1 MSLLDRLEKQRV
13 SSLEEKLNN
22 LTIKEV
28 QVHDD
33 IKSIPSRGGGYTR
46 GTIAKDENSELKS
59 RIHKEFIETV
69 NQQNIDLINV
79 KDDKKQEL
87 KKIMEQI
94 IETKAPYLNRTE
106 RSSLLGEI
114 YDDIMGLGPLEK
126 LLNDDEISEIMVNGP
141 YQIYVEKKGKLQLSD
156 VIFKDDAHVMNVIT
170 RIVSS
175 VGRRIDEASPMVDA
189 RLSDGS
195 RFNAIIPP
203 LSLIGP
209 SMTIRKFSKKPLTAN
224 DLVKFGSLSPK
235 MVSFLE
241 ACVKGKMNIV
251 VSGGTGSGKTTLL
264 NVLSSC
270 IPYNERIVTIEDAAE
285 LQLMQDHVVTLE
297 SRPSNL
303 EGSGQITIRD
313 LVKNSL
319 RMRPDRI
326 IVGEV
331 RSGETLDMLQ
341 AMNTGHDGSLTT
353 AHANS
358 PRELISR
365 LETMVLM
372 SGMELPV
379 RAIRE
384 QIHSAIDIVVQQSR
398 QRDGTRKVVNI
409 TEVVGMEGDT
419 ITLQDIFTF
428 KIEGVDS
435 NGKIKGNFIS
445 TGIRP
450 NFLEKISSNGILVRD
465 DWFVS

>member
-1 MSLLDRLEKQRV
+1 MSLLDRLEKQKLSGNDNTQAETNISFTN
-13 SSLEEKLNN
+13 SSSKLFVDEYGDLKEK
-22 LTIKEV
+22 
-28 QVHDD
+28 
-33 IKSIPSRGGGYTR
+33 
-46 GTIAKDENSELKS
+46 
-59 RIHKEFIETV
+59 IHKQFIETV
-69 NQQNIDLINV
+69 NQQDINLFNI
-79 KDDKKQEL
+79 KEEQEEQL
-87 KKIMEQI
+87 LKIMESI
-94 IETKAPYLNRTE
+94 IESRTPNISRTE
-106 RSSLLGEI
+106 RSKLLKEI
-114 YDDIMGLGPLEK
+114 YNDVMGLGPLEP
-126 LLNDDEISEIMVNGP
+126 LLNDNEITEIMVNGP
-141 YQIYVEKKGKLQLSD
+141 YRVYVERKGKLELSNA
-156 VIFKDDAHVMNVIT
+156 VFRDDNHVLNIIN
-170 RIVSS
+170 RIVNS

-189 RLSDGS
+189 RLKDGS
-195 RFNAIIPP
+195 RFNAVIPP
-203 LSLIGP
+203 LSLVGP
-209 SMTIRKFSKKPLTAN
+209 SMTIRKFFKKPLTAA
-224 DLVKFGSLSPK
+224 DLVKFNSISPK

-241 ACVKGKMNIV
+241 ACVKGKLNVI

-270 IPYNERIVTIEDAAE
+270 IPNNERIVTIEDAAE

-297 SRPSNL
+297 SRPPNL
-303 EGSGQITIRD
+303 EGAGQITIRD
-313 LVKNSL
+313 LVRNSL

-358 PRELISR
+358 PRELMSR

-384 QIHSAIDIVVQQSR
+384 QIHSALDVVVHQQR
-398 QRDGTRKVVNI
+398 LRDGSRKVINI

-419 ITLQDIFTF
+419 ITLQDIFTY
-428 KIEGVDS
+428 KMEGVD
-435 NGKIKGNFIS
+435 NYGKIKGSFVT

-450 NFLEKISSNGILVRD
+450 KFLEKLTASGIMIRD
-465 DWFVS
+465 DWFMN

>member
-1 MSLLDRLEKQRV
+1 MSLLDRLEKQKMASAIEDKTTDTPAV
-13 SSLEEKLNN
+13 SKNVSVFK
-22 LTIKEV
+22 
-28 QVHDD
+28 DD
-33 IKSIPSRGGGYTR
+33 Y
-46 GTIAKDENSELKS
+46 ADLKS
-59 RIHKEFIETV
+59 RVHKEFIEIV
-69 NQQNIDLINV
+69 NQQDVNLFNI
-79 KDDKKQEL
+79 KGEQEQEL
-87 KKIMEQI
+87 QKIMESI
-94 IETKAPYLNRTE
+94 VESKTSNLSRTE
-106 RSSLLGEI
+106 RSRLLREI
-114 YDDIMGLGPLEK
+114 YNDVMGLGPLEP
-126 LLNDDEISEIMVNGP
+126 LLNDSEVTEIMVNGP
-141 YQIYVEKKGKLQLSD
+141 YQVYVERKGKLELSN
-156 VIFKDDAHVMNVIT
+156 VVFKDNAHVMNIIN

-175 VGRRIDEASPMVDA
+175 VGRRVDESSPMVDA

-209 SMTIRKFSKKPLTAN
+209 SMTIRKFSKKPYTAN
-224 DLVKFGSLSPK
+224 DLIKFGSISPK

-241 ACVKGKMNIV
+241 ACVKGKMNII

-270 IPYNERIVTIEDAAE
+270 IPNNERIVTIEDAAE

-297 SRPSNL
+297 SRPPNL
-303 EGSGQITIRD
+303 EGSGQISIRD
-313 LVKNSL
+313 LVRNSL

-358 PRELISR
+358 PRELMSR

-384 QIHSAIDIVVQQSR
+384 QIHSALNIIVHQSR
-398 QRDGTRKVVNI
+398 LRDGSRKVVNI

-419 ITLQDIFTF
+419 ITLQDIFVYR
-428 KIEGVDS
+428 IEGVDS
-435 NGKIKGNFIS
+435 YGKIRGSYVS

-450 NFLEKISSNGILVRD
+450 NFLEKISSSGILVRD
-465 DWFVS
+465 EWFTN

>member
-1 MSLLDRLEKQRV
+1 MSLLDRLEKQKT
-13 SSLEEKLNN
+13 SGTEEKQIEINISSNN
-22 LTIKEV
+22 KIFT
-28 QVHDD
+28 
-33 IKSIPSRGGGYTR
+33 
-46 GTIAKDENSELKS
+46 DEYSDLKKK
-59 RIHKEFIETV
+59 IHNQFIEIV
-69 NQQNIDLINV
+69 NQQDINLFSV
-79 KDDKKQEL
+79 KEGQEELLL
-87 KKIMEQI
+87 KTMESI
-94 IETKAPYLNRTE
+94 VEVKAANLSRAE
-106 RSSLLGEI
+106 RSKLLQET
-114 YDDIMGLGPLEK
+114 YDDVMGLGPLEP
-126 LLNDDEISEIMVNGP
+126 LLSDAEISEIMVNGP
-141 YQIYVEKKGKLQLSD
+141 YRVYVERKGKLELSNVVFRD
-156 VIFKDDAHVMNVIT
+156 ETHVLNIIN

-189 RLSDGS
+189 RLKDGS

-203 LSLIGP
+203 LSLVGA
-209 SMTIRKFSKKPLTAN
+209 SMTIRKFSKKPFSAN
-224 DLVKFGSLSPK
+224 DLVKFNSISPK

-241 ACVKGKMNIV
+241 ACVKGKLNII

-264 NVLSSC
+264 NVLSSS
-270 IPYNERIVTIEDAAE
+270 IPNNERIVTIEDAAE

-297 SRPSNL
+297 SRPPNL
-303 EGSGQITIRD
+303 EGAGQITIRD
-313 LVKNSL
+313 LVRNSL

-358 PRELISR
+358 PRELMSR

-384 QIHSAIDIVVQQSR
+384 QIHSALDIVVHQQR
-398 QRDGTRKVVNI
+398 LRDGSRKVVNI

-419 ITLQDIFTF
+419 ITLQDLFVY
-428 KIEGVDS
+428 KMDGVD
-435 NGKIKGNFIS
+435 NFGKIKGSFVS

-450 NFLEKISSNGILVRD
+450 KFLEKLTASGIMIRD
-465 DWFVS
+465 DWFTN

>member
-1 MSLLDRLEKQRV
+1 MSLLDRLEKQKMSAV
-13 SSLEEKLNN
+13 S
-22 LTIKEV
+22 
-28 QVHDD
+28 DD
-33 IKSIPSRGGGYTR
+33 KSTDTSAASKNIG
-46 GTIAKDENSELKS
+46 IFKDEYADLKN
-59 RIHKEFIETV
+59 RVHKEFIEIV
-69 NQQNIDLINV
+69 NQQDVNLFNI
-79 KDDKKQEL
+79 KGEQEQEL
-87 KKIMEQI
+87 QKIMESI
-94 IETKAPYLNRTE
+94 VESKTSNLTRTE
-106 RSSLLGEI
+106 RSRLLKEI
-114 YDDIMGLGPLEK
+114 YNDVMGLGPLEP
-126 LLNDDEISEIMVNGP
+126 LLNDSEVTEIMVNGP
-141 YQIYVEKKGKLQLSD
+141 YQVYVERKGKLELSN
-156 VIFKDDAHVMNVIT
+156 VVFKDNAHVMNIIN

-175 VGRRIDEASPMVDA
+175 VGRRVDESSPMVDA

-209 SMTIRKFSKKPLTAN
+209 SMTIRKFSKKPYTAN
-224 DLVKFGSLSPK
+224 DLIKFGSISPK

-241 ACVKGKMNIV
+241 ACVKGKMNII

-270 IPYNERIVTIEDAAE
+270 IPNNERIVTIEDAAE

-297 SRPSNL
+297 SRPPNL
-303 EGSGQITIRD
+303 EGSGQISIRD
-313 LVKNSL
+313 LVRNSL

-358 PRELISR
+358 PRELMSR

-384 QIHSAIDIVVQQSR
+384 QIHSALNIIVHQSR
-398 QRDGTRKVVNI
+398 LRDGSRKVINI

-419 ITLQDIFTF
+419 ITLQDIFVYR
-428 KIEGVDS
+428 IEGVDTY
-435 NGKIKGNFIS
+435 GKIRGSYVS

-450 NFLEKISSNGILVRD
+450 NFLEKISASGILVRD
-465 DWFVS
+465 DWFTN

>member
-1 MSLLDRLEKQRV
+1 MSLLDRLEKQKNTV
-13 SSLEEKLNN
+13 TDDVAVDTPLAGKSVYDEK
-22 LTIKEV
+22 
-28 QVHDD
+28 
-33 IKSIPSRGGGYTR
+33 
-46 GTIAKDENSELKS
+46 SELKE

-69 NQQNIDLINV
+69 NQQDISLFNL
-79 KDDKKQEL
+79 KGEQQEEL
-87 KKIMEQI
+87 KKVMESI
-94 IETKAPYLNRTE
+94 IEAKASNLSRTE
-106 RSSLLGEI
+106 RSRLLKEV
-114 YDDIMGLGPLEK
+114 YNDVMGLGPLES
-126 LLNDDEISEIMVNGP
+126 LLNDSEITEIMVNGP
-141 YQIYVEKKGKLQLSD
+141 YRVYVERKGKLDLSD
-156 VIFKDDAHVMNVIT
+156 VVFKDNAHVMNIIN

-175 VGRRIDEASPMVDA
+175 VGRRIDESSPMVDA

-195 RFNAIIPP
+195 RFNAVIPP
-203 LSLIGP
+203 VSLVGP
-209 SMTIRKFSKKPLTAN
+209 SMTIRKFSKTPFTAT
-224 DLVKFGSLSPK
+224 DLIKFGSISPK

-241 ACVKGKMNIV
+241 ACVKGKMNII

-264 NVLSSC
+264 NVLSGY
-270 IPYNERIVTIEDAAE
+270 IPNNERIVTIEDAAE
-285 LQLMQDHVVTLE
+285 LQLMQEHVVTME
-297 SRPSNL
+297 SRPPNL

-313 LVKNSL
+313 LVRNSL

-358 PRELISR
+358 PRELMSR
-365 LETMVLM
+365 METMVLM

-384 QIHSAIDIVVQQSR
+384 QIHSALDIVVHQSR
-398 QRDGTRKVVNI
+398 LKDGSRKVVNI

-419 ITLQDIFTF
+419 ITLQDIFTYR
-428 KIEGVDS
+428 IEGIDTY
-435 NGKIKGNFIS
+435 GRIKGNFVS

-450 NFLEKISSNGILVRD
+450 NFLEKIAASGVFVRD
-465 DWFVS
+465 DWFTN